1 MRDRELGAVIEWLQA
16 ADVPATVLRRARLLL
31 LDTVGCAI
39 AGAAEPEVRNL
50 AAALPTGSIR
60 MPGMPHALAPEAFAT
75 VFAAGACW
83 HEACEG
89 LAVAHGRPGL
99 HAIPAVLAL
108 ALGHGATIGA
118 VLDAM
123 IAGYEVGGRL
133 GAAWRIRPGMHVDG
147 GWGALAAAA
156 SAATL
161 LRADVLAAVR
171 HAACHMPVG
180 LYWPIV
186 HGSPARNL
194 YAGHG
199 AVHGMGA
206 AAAAKAGLGGP
217 PGSLDEAARVVL
229 GYGLPP
235 LIPPGV
241 WLLPD
246 GYLKAFAAVKHV
258 HYGAHAAAAWHA
270 LGQDPDRIEAVTLR
284 IYEEALTY
292 CSNRAPVQPIQAQF
306 SLTYGLVHALRHG
319 DLTPAAYTG
328 AAFADHGTR
337 RLEALVR
344 IEPLP
349 GPTRRCELVVDGW
362 SMQVA
367 RVPGDADWPLDEA
380 AVAAKVRTYA
390 GPVLGDG
397 PVEALIE
404 HLLRDPPDARLTLA

>member
-161 LRADVLAAVR
+161 LRADVLAA
-171 HAACHMPVG
+171 
-180 LYWPIV
+180 
-186 HGSPARNL
+186 
-194 YAGHG
+194 
-199 AVHGMGA
+199 
-206 AAAAKAGLGGP
+206 
-217 PGSLDEAARVVL
+217 
-229 GYGLPP
+229 
-235 LIPPGV
+235 
-241 WLLPD
+241 
-246 GYLKAFAAVKHV
+246 
-258 HYGAHAAAAWHA
+258 AAWHA